1 MDMITNS
8 MMSMLQNTTERQ
20 STQSTDKSGADS
32 DFKSLLDQKK
42 SSAEDT
48 KTAPAES
55 KQTQE
60 KPAVSDKTQKKD
72 DSTEVNSDLAAQM
85 QSAWL
90 NTPVVQP
97 VVTEEVQPI
106 VAETVELVTDV
117 TEVVSADAGDAN
129 LLMQEAGTETEAVGE
144 APEQAV
150 ETVDADLAPVLE
162 NPVQEETAA
171 PEVRLTEEAAPEVTE
186 AVVEDAPEVKAE
198 VVVTEASQEEETTT
212 EEVDTF
218 QPIFQ
223 DVETAPIKV
232 AEAPVEDEALDAQSV
247 QNQVVDGLTEA
258 IANGETKVLLSLTP
272 ETLGKITVEI
282 TRGESGLIHVSLLA
296 ESVRTSQL
304 LERNMPSLQSML
316 AKNDDSAKVEVEIQK
331 QDAGSQANAQYDGN
345 NGSSAQEERARE
357 EQQRRYERE
366 QHSQSSADF
375 LQQMRLGLIPVE

>member
-8 MMSMLQNTTERQ
+8 MMSMLQTAPERQ
-20 STQSTDKSGADS
+20 STQSTDKSGSDS

-42 SSAEDT
+42 SGSEDT
-48 KTAPAES
+48 KAPAES

-60 KPAVSDKTQKKD
+60 KPAAPAKTQED
-72 DSTEVNSDLAAQM
+72 DSTEVNSDLAAQL

-90 NTPVVQP
+90 NMPVQA
-97 VVTEEVQPI
+97 VVTEEIQPV

-117 TEVVSADAGDAN
+117 TETVSADVG
-129 LLMQEAGTETEAVGE
+129 LMQGDVTEGLGEVTEQV
-144 APEQAV
+144 V

-171 PEVRLTEEAAPEVTE
+171 PEVDLTEDAAPETAE
-186 AVVEDAPEVKAE
+186 AVTDDAPEVNAE
-198 VVVTEASQEEETTT
+198 VVVTEAAQEEETT

-232 AEAPVEDEALDAQSV
+232 AEAPAADEASDAQSV
-247 QNQVVDGLTEA
+247 QDQVVDGLTEA
-258 IANGETKVLLSLTP
+258 LANGETKVLLSLTP

-331 QDAGSQANAQYDGN
+331 QDSGNQANAQYDGN

>member
-8 MMSMLQNTTERQ
+8 MMSMLQTAPERQ
-20 STQSTDKSGADS
+20 STQSTDKSGSDS

-42 SSAEDT
+42 SGFEDS
-48 KTAPAES
+48 KAPAES

-60 KPAVSDKTQKKD
+60 KPAAPAKTQED
-72 DSTEVNSDLAAQM
+72 DSTEVNSDLAAQL

-90 NTPVVQP
+90 NMPVQT
-97 VVTEEVQPI
+97 VVTEEIQPV

-117 TEVVSADAGDAN
+117 TETVSADVS
-129 LLMQEAGTETEAVGE
+129 LMQGDGTEGLVEA
-144 APEQAV
+144 AEQVV
-150 ETVDADLAPVLE
+150 ETADADLAPVLE

-171 PEVRLTEEAAPEVTE
+171 PEVNLTEDAAPEVTE
-186 AVVEDAPEVKAE
+186 AVTDDAPEVNAE
-198 VVVTEASQEEETTT
+198 VVVTEAAQEETT

-218 QPIFQ
+218 QPIFE
-223 DVETAPIKV
+223 DVEAAPIKV
-232 AEAPVEDEALDAQSV
+232 AEAPAADETADAQSV
-247 QNQVVDGLTEA
+247 QDQVAHGLTEA
-258 IANGETKVLLSLTP
+258 LANGETKVLLSLTP

-282 TRGESGLIHVSLLA
+282 TRAESGLIHVSLLA

-331 QDAGSQANAQYDGN
+331 QDAGNQANAQYDGN

-375 LQQMRLGLIPVE
+375 LQQMRLGLIPVDAD

>member
-1 MDMITNS
+1 MDMISNS
-8 MMSMLQNTTERQ
+8 MMSMLQTTTDRQ

-32 DFKSLLDQKK
+32 EFKSLLEKQKN
-42 SSAEDT
+42 SSDDLT
-48 KTAPAES
+48 KAPEES
-55 KQTQE
+55 KQTQKE
-60 KPAVSDKTQKKD
+60 KPAAPAKTQED
-72 DSTEVNSDLAAQM
+72 DSTEVNSDLAAQL

-90 NTPVVQP
+90 NMPVQT

-117 TEVVSADAGDAN
+117 TETVSAD
-129 LLMQEAGTETEAVGE
+129 LSLMQETGMEGLAEAS
-144 APEQAV
+144 EQAV
-150 ETVDADLAPVLE
+150 ETVDADFAPVLE
-162 NPVQEETAA
+162 NPVQEESAA
-171 PEVRLTEEAAPEVTE
+171 PEVHLTEDAVPEVTE
-186 AVVEDAPEVKAE
+186 AVTEEAPEVNAE
-198 VVVTEASQEEETTT
+198 VVVTEAAQEEETT

-232 AEAPVEDEALDAQSV
+232 AEAPAADEASEAQSV
-247 QNQVVDGLTEA
+247 QDQVVDGLTEA
-258 IANGETKVLLSLTP
+258 LANGETKVLLSLTP

-331 QDAGSQANAQYDGN
+331 QDSGAQANAQYDGN

>member
-8 MMSMLQNTTERQ
+8 MMSMLQTAPERQ
-20 STQSTDKSGADS
+20 STQSTDKSGSDS

-42 SSAEDT
+42 SGSEDT
-48 KTAPAES
+48 KAPAES

-60 KPAVSDKTQKKD
+60 KPAAPAKTQED
-72 DSTEVNSDLAAQM
+72 DSTEVNSDLAAQL

-90 NTPVVQP
+90 NMPVQT
-97 VVTEEVQPI
+97 VVTEEIQPV

-117 TEVVSADAGDAN
+117 TETVSADVG
-129 LLMQEAGTETEAVGE
+129 LMQGDGTEGLGEVTEQV
-144 APEQAV
+144 V

-171 PEVRLTEEAAPEVTE
+171 PEVNLTEDAAPEVLD
-186 AVVEDAPEVKAE
+186 AVTDDAPEVNAE
-198 VVVTEASQEEETTT
+198 VVVTEAAQEEETT

-218 QPIFQ
+218 QPIFE
-223 DVETAPIKV
+223 DVEAAPIKV
-232 AEAPVEDEALDAQSV
+232 AEAPAADEASDAQSV
-247 QNQVVDGLTEA
+247 QDQVAHGLTEA
-258 IANGETKVLLSLTP
+258 LANGETKVLLSLTP

-331 QDAGSQANAQYDGN
+331 QDSGNQANAQYDGN